1 VTGAPGENISAYR
14 NKFIPSKTSQS
25 QRVPAALDGVK
36 VLPDIRVLL
45 DPPLTLLQTAQE
57 ARILNETGSEDLE
70 SIFQER
76 RRGDQTRKGATNL
89 T

>member
-1 VTGAPGENISAYR
+1 M
-14 NKFIPSKTSQS
+14 
-25 QRVPAALDGVK
+25 PAALDGVK

-57 ARILNETGSEDLE
+57 ARVLNETGSKDLE
-70 SIFQER
+70 PKLQER
-76 RRGDQTRKGATNL
+76 RRGDQTRKGATDL